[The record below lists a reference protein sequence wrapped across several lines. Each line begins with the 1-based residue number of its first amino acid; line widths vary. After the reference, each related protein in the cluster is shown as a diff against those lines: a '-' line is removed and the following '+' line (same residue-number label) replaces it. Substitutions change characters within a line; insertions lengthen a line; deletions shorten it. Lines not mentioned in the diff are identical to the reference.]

1 MCVQLFDVC
10 LTYLRAAVILQVTK
24 APSQRQD
31 ASYSLTIRELIPGY
45 CFTVYDG
52 MCHVEIV
59 YTCSCYSFIL
69 PLTKRKHFE

>member
-1 MCVQLFDVC
+1 MCVQLFDVF

-31 ASYSLTIRELIPGY
+31 ASYSLTICELIPAY

-52 MCHVEIV
+52 MCHVELV
-59 YTCSCYSFIL
+59 YTCSC
-69 PLTKRKHFE
+69 